1 MSGRGAVAPVAGA
14 LLAALLAACRAEP
27 PGRVERAAAAFVKH
41 HLTVGGAGDRNPV
54 PDTPELAAR
63 GQETFRLACAACHGA
78 DGRTDGVAF
87 AGAMSPPVPSLASA
101 EVQAYTDGQLHWIV
115 ANGLSPSGMPAWRDL
130 LSDEEIW
137 RIVRWLRRLPSE
149 PAVAPAAGA
158 PAAAPRRG
166 GVSSAGRRPGTSASS
181 ARAPRRPGRRAW
193 PRPAVRSPPRGRPA
207 RWPRP

>member
-1 MSGRGAVAPVAGA
+1 VTAPAAAAGLA
-14 LLAALLAACRAEP
+14 LVLASALAGCRAEP
-27 PGRVERAAAAFVKH
+27 PGRAERAAATFVKH
-41 HLTVGGAGDRNPV
+41 HLTVGGVREPNPV

-63 GQETFRLACAACHGA
+63 GREAFRLACAACHGA
-78 DGRTDGVAF
+78 DGRAGDVPF
-87 AGAMSPPVPSLASA
+87 AAAMSPPVPSLASA

-158 PAAAPRRG
+158 PAAAPRRA
-166 GVSSAGRRPGTSASS
+166 GVSSAGQRPGTSASS